1 VQIEQQ
7 VRGEAYRLGQ
17 GQHKIKCPSCSQ
29 SRKNKTDRTLSL
41 RIEQDRILYQCWH
54 CQQQGIVPLRD
65 EMPEPRVAPMSV
77 AKNVVKDP
85 LSSEAV
91 AWLQSRGISQK
102 TAEKAGVTSTRHWI
116 QALGKETEC
125 IQFPYK
131 NKGQEYAYKIRS
143 IEDKGFSCNGSP
155 QTFFNIES
163 AERNDW
169 LIICEGEMDVLA
181 FMEGGYNSVVSVPNG
196 AVMKVVDGHIDPER

>member
-1 VQIEQQ
+1 
-7 VRGEAYRLGQ
+7 
-17 GQHKIKCPSCSQ
+17 
-29 SRKNKTDRTLSL
+29 
-41 RIEQDRILYQCWH
+41 
-54 CQQQGIVPLRD
+54 
-65 EMPEPRVAPMSV
+65 MSV

-125 IQFPYK
+125 IQFFNYK

-181 FMEGGYNSVVSVPNG
+181 FMEADTTASCQSRT
-196 AVMKVVDGHIDPER
+196 AR

>member
-7 VRGEAYRLGQ
+7 VRGEAYKLGQ
-17 GQHKIKCPSCSQ
+17 GQHKIKCPSCSH
-29 SRKNKTDRTLSL
+29 SRKNKTDKTLSL

-54 CQQQGIVPLRD
+54 CQQQGIVPLRE
-65 EMPEPRVAPMSV
+65 EMPNPRVAPMSV

-91 AWLQSRGISQK
+91 AWLLSRGISQQ

-125 IQFPYK
+125 VQFPYK

-143 IEDKGFSCNGSP
+143 IEDKGFPAMGHPRPSSTSKP
-155 QTFFNIES
+155 QS
-163 AERNDW
+163 ATT
-169 LIICEGEMDVLA
+169 G
-181 FMEGGYNSVVSVPNG
+181 
-196 AVMKVVDGHIDPER
+196 